1 MRSTRRVASP
11 ALLACLVLAGCSSVP
26 PSTSDPSSRGA
37 AAPAA
42 SGAAGGARSIAVGA
56 GPQKKYTV
64 QQQPAAGS
72 CHYRHEKGEPLEDP
86 KCTPGAISPAVT
98 QTNLKST
105 ICRKGGYTSGVR
117 PSTYV
122 TGKEKRLNAASYG
135 FAGNMSDAEYDHLIS
150 LQLGG
155 DPNDY
160 RNLWVEP
167 ADPGHKKGSGVNNS
181 KDPVETKLHTAV
193 CAGKVTLAQ
202 AQQAI
207 VTDWTTALATLGLS

>member
-1 MRSTRRVASP
+1 MPSTRRAASSV
-11 ALLACLVLAGCSSVP
+11 LLTCLMLAGCSPTSLAGSTSSGS
-26 PSTSDPSSRGA
+26 PSTTS
-37 AAPAA
+37 AA
-42 SGAAGGARSIAVGA
+42 SGAAGAGREIAVGA
-56 GPQKKYTV
+56 GPQKTYTV

-72 CHYRHEKGEPLEDP
+72 CHYRYLKGEPLEDP

-98 QTNLKST
+98 QSNLKST
-105 ICRKGGYTSGVR
+105 ICRKGGYTSGIR
-117 PSTYV
+117 PSTSV
-122 TGKEKRLNAASYG
+122 TGKEKELNAASYG
-135 FAGNMSDAEYDHLIS
+135 FTGRMGDAEYDHLIS

-167 ADPGHKKGSGVNNS
+167 ADPGHRKGSGVNNA

-193 CAGKVTLAQ
+193 CKGKVTLAA

-207 VTDWTTALATLGLS
+207 VTDWTTALSRLGLG